1 MSKKTEILKGYDD
14 YIEGKRSSKFAMFL
28 VAGVCLLVT
37 VIALILNFLT
47 NIESLGQ
54 VQVID
59 SSGRAVPAEVKR
71 RDEVLL
77 ATAQQHVANAM
88 FNLNSFD
95 RATINENQAKAYFLV
110 EKKSADRIFSS
121 FNTTGAYNDAI
132 RNGFIYKA
140 EFAKLT
146 KFDGEKEPYAFE
158 AEGIL
163 TVTDGSREIK
173 NKIVGKGL
181 LRYITP
187 SYPTNPQ
194 GFIIVDYLQTYEPL
208 NQEE

>member
-1 MSKKTEILKGYDD
+1 MNKKTEILKGYDD
-14 YIEGKRSSKFAMFL
+14 YIEGKKSSKFAMYI

-37 VIALILNFLT
+37 IIALILNFLT
-47 NIESLGQ
+47 NIESLGK

-59 SSGRAVPAEVKR
+59 SSGRAVPSEVKR
-71 RDEVLL
+71 REEILL
-77 ATAQQHVANAM
+77 ASAQQHIANAM

-121 FNTTGAYNDAI
+121 FNSTGAYNDAI

-140 EFAKLT
+140 EFTKLIN
-146 KFDGEKEPYAFE
+146 FSRNNEPYEFE
-158 AEGIL
+158 AEGVL

-194 GFIIVDYLQTYEPL
+194 GFIIIDYLQTYEPL
-208 NQEE
+208 NEEL

>member
-140 EFAKLT
+140 EFTKLT
-146 KFDGEKEPYAFE
+146 KFDGDKEPYAFE